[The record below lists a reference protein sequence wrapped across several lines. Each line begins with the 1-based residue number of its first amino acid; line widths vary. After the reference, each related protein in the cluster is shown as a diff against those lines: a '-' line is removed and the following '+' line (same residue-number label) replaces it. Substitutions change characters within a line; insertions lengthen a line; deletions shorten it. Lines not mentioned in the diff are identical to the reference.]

1 MRVYVRLWPALFALG
16 TACGGSSGP
25 TSGNSNNPPPSGAS
39 VETVS
44 MMDFAFSP
52 ATKTIKVGTV
62 VKWVNDGKTAHTATS
77 DGGAFDSGT
86 LAASGTTMDAYGG
99 TTTTPGGSFSMTFST
114 PGTYAYHCTFHGT
127 LNNMKG
133 TITVTQ

>member
-1 MRVYVRLWPALFALG
+1 MRIRVGIASAIIAA
-16 TACGGSSGP
+16 ACGGSSGP
-25 TSGNSNNPPPSGAS
+25 TSSGSTNNPPPSGAT

-44 MMDFAFSP
+44 MTDFAFTPASP
-52 ATKTIKVGTV
+52 TIKAGTL
-62 VKWVNDGKTAHTATS
+62 VKWVNNGKTAHTATS

-86 LAASGTTMDAYGG
+86 LAAPGTTMDPYGG
-99 TTTTPGGSFSMTFST
+99 TTTTPGGSFSMTFAT

-133 TITVTQ
+133 TINVTQ